1 MTAHGAGYTVRT
13 YGKLRRHGMHTKPT
27 NSLSGTRLWMVLLPT
42 AFYFFASACG
52 GEGTAATPSPSV
64 VDRSPTVAH
73 PTTGPS
79 PSFETSV
86 PPTDTVTIRTAEH
99 TDLGTII
106 VDGRG
111 ATLYLFTEDD
121 RNQSSCADRCAE
133 TWPPLLTPG
142 EPSADEGVTSGAL
155 GLITRADG
163 SKQVTYN
170 GWPLYHFAGDEKAGD
185 AEGQSSGGVW
195 FVVSVFGGPKQ
206 NRAAVKTSENSELGI
221 ILTDASGRTLYLFT
235 VDERDKSNCLGGCAV
250 AWPPML
256 TIGDP
261 TAGPDIAGER
271 LTSITRSDGSQQVTY
286 NGWPLYYYAPD
297 RGPGDARGQNSGSL
311 WYAISTYGGPIQT
324 NAVVQTSDRPGLGVI
339 LTEASGRT
347 VYLFTMD
354 EPNQSRCIGGCALA
368 WPPLLTVGS
377 PTPKEGVL
385 KDRLDGIRREDGYL
399 QVTYN
404 GWPLY
409 YFSPDEMPGDTL
421 GQGVGDVWFVVS
433 PAGKAVTIIPP
444 TPEAMDH
451 SPETLPPAAPPT
463 AVPPTAVVVAE
474 PSATSLAPRTALQV
488 IATLENYTA
497 SQFFPATVIVIKDV
511 PVNLLMTRLH
521 REHVNKFTIEP
532 FVLGRPFALPGAVAN
547 IEFTPDKSGKFKMRN
562 VGHFFEADFI
572 VADSVADAKN
582 LVAQRGIQEFSL
594 IHDFESGSTSPSRI
608 IIQKDI
614 PVRAYNTSLN
624 GDGRVSIEPFYVSQE
639 VNVRQGKISTFE
651 FIPDATGEFAIR
663 DGNEAVI
670 GILVVE

>member
-1 MTAHGAGYTVRT
+1 
-13 YGKLRRHGMHTKPT
+13 MHIIPT
-27 NSLSGTRLWMVLLPT
+27 NSLSGTLLWMLLLP
-42 AFYFFASACG
+42 AALFLLAPACG
-52 GEGTAATPSPSV
+52 GEGTAATPSPPAI
-64 VDRSPTVAH
+64 DRTPGIVR

-79 PSFETSV
+79 PSFEAV
-86 PPTDTVTIRTAEH
+86 PLTDIVKILAGEH
-99 TDLGTII
+99 ADLGTII

-111 ATLYLFTEDD
+111 STLYLFTEDE

-133 TWPPLLTPG
+133 TWPPFLTPR
-142 EPSADEGVTSGAL
+142 EPSAGEGVTSGAL

-163 SKQVTYN
+163 FKQVTYN

-185 AEGQSSGGVW
+185 AEGQSSEGVW

-206 NRAAVKTSENSELGI
+206 NRAAVKTTENSELGV
-221 ILTDASGRTLYLFT
+221 ILTDGSGRSLYLFM
-235 VDERDKSNCLGGCAV
+235 VDERDKSNCLGGCAL
-250 AWPPML
+250 AWPPLL

-261 TAGPDIAGER
+261 TAGPDIADER

-311 WYAISTYGGPIQT
+311 WYVVSTYGGPIQT
-324 NAVVQTSDRPGLGVI
+324 NAVVQTSDQSVLGLI
-339 LTEASGRT
+339 LAEGNGRT

-354 EPNQSRCIGGCALA
+354 EPNQSRCVGGCALA

-377 PTPKEGVL
+377 PTAKEGVP
-385 KDRLDGIRREDGYL
+385 KDRLDSVRREDGYL

-409 YFSPDEMPGDTL
+409 YFAPDEMPGDTL
-421 GQGVGDVWFVVS
+421 GQGVGNVWFVVS
-433 PAGKAVTIIPP
+433 PVGDAVTLTTP
-444 TPEAMDH
+444 TPAAMDH
-451 SPETLPPAAPPT
+451 PPETPPT
-463 AVPPTAVVVAE
+463 VAPATAAATAE
-474 PSATSLAPRTALQV
+474 PSPTPSIRRALLQE

-547 IEFTPDKSGKFKMRN
+547 VEFTPDKSGEFKMRN
-562 VGHFFEADFI
+562 IGHFFEADFI
-572 VADSVADAKN
+572 VVDSVADAKN

-594 IHDFESGSTSPSRI
+594 IHDFEFGSTSPSRI

-614 PVRAYNTSLN
+614 PVMPAAVPGLQYKLERRWPSIHRALLRIARGERQTREDFDL
-624 GDGRVSIEPFYVSQE
+624 RVHTRYCW
-639 VNVRQGKISTFE
+639 
-651 FIPDATGEFAIR
+651 
-663 DGNEAVI
+663 
-670 GILVVE
+670 GICHP